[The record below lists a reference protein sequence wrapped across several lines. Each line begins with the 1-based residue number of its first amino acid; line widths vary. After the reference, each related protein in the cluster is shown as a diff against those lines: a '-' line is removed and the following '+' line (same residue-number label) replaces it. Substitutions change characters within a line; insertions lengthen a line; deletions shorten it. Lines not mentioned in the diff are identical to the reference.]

1 MKKDLAQQTLALVQK
16 DLQLATSKE
25 DLDEEQAIEWLSKGI
40 RQLLNQDFE
49 RFLQICYRIDL
60 SEAKLKKILHES
72 EPDELAMDLANAIW
86 ERQKQK
92 IEIRRRYS

>member
-1 MKKDLAQQTLALVQK
+1 MEKDLAQQTLALVQK
-16 DLQLATSKE
+16 DLQLPTSKE
-25 DLDEEQAIEWLSKGI
+25 DLDEEQAIEWLSKAI
-40 RQLLNQDFE
+40 RRLLDQDFE

>member
-1 MKKDLAQQTLALVQK
+1 MEKDLAQQTLALVQK
-16 DLQLATSKE
+16 DLQLPTSKE
-25 DLDEEQAIEWLSKGI
+25 DLDEEQAIDWLSKAI